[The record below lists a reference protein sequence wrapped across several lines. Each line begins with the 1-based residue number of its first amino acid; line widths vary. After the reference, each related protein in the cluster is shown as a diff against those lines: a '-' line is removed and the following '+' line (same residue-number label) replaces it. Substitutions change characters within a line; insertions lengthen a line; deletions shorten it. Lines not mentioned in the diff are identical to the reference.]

1 MHRTRANETQVLTMF
16 TGIDRGWNAVL
27 QAVDNG
33 DTKILKLLADRGSP
47 DLHARDEN
55 GSSVLEIMEERGLRE
70 EERILLGG
78 RSPSPPYKDT
88 TRAATSQLR
97 ELVRQ

>member
-1 MHRTRANETQVLTMF
+1 MEKGAHIKLMK
-16 TGIDRGWNAVL
+16 DRGWNAVL

-33 DTKILKLLADRGSP
+33 DIKILKLLAERGSP

-55 GSSVLEIMEERGLRE
+55 GQTVLEIMEERGLRE

-78 RSPSPPYKDT
+78 RESKPTDEGS
-88 TRAATSQLR
+88 
-97 ELVRQ
+97 

>member
-1 MHRTRANETQVLTMF
+1 MDRNAPDNELLLTSVLS
-16 TGIDRGWNAVL
+16 IDRGWNAVL

-33 DTKILKLLADRGSP
+33 DTKILKLLAERGSP

-78 RSPSPPYKDT
+78 RSPSPQ
-88 TRAATSQLR
+88 TREATSQLR